1 MSIMKIKRKYKE
13 VLLDVFYTPDE
24 IKNLVNYNRINLLN
38 IDKAKVF
45 IKENLFPYPINCAYN
60 WIYKDKILA
69 YKNRTNII
77 RSHQVG
83 FYVKDEYNEIKL
95 LIVSNIEN
103 YSYKFDIYNI
113 DFFEGYSFMA
123 LL

>member
-69 YKNRTNII
+69 YKNRANII

-113 DFFEGYSFMA
+113 DFFKGYSFMA

>member
-38 IDKAKVF
+38 IDKAKAF
-45 IKENLFPYPINCAYN
+45 IKENLFPHPINCAYN

-69 YKNRTNII
+69 YKNRANII

-95 LIVSNIEN
+95 LIVNNIEN

-113 DFFEGYSFMA
+113 DFFEEYSFMA

>member
-1 MSIMKIKRKYKE
+1 MKIKRKYKE

-69 YKNRTNII
+69 YKNRANII
-77 RSHQVG
+77 RSYQVG

>member
-69 YKNRTNII
+69 YKNRANII

-103 YSYKFDIYNI
+103 YSHKFDIYNI
-113 DFFEGYSFMA
+113 DLFKGYSFMA

>member
-13 VLLDVFYTPDE
+13 VLLDVFYTLDE

-77 RSHQVG
+77 RSHQIG
-83 FYVKDEYNEIKL
+83 FYVKDEYNEIRL
-95 LIVSNIEN
+95 LLVSNMEN
-103 YSYKFDIYNI
+103 YPYKFDIYNI

>member
-1 MSIMKIKRKYKE
+1 MSIMKIKRKDKE

-38 IDKAKVF
+38 IEKAKVF

-69 YKNRTNII
+69 YKNRANII

>member
-1 MSIMKIKRKYKE
+1 MFIMKIKRKDKE

-103 YSYKFDIYNI
+103 YSHKFDIYNI

>member
-69 YKNRTNII
+69 YKNRANII

-83 FYVKDEYNEIKL
+83 FYVKDEYNKIKL

-113 DFFEGYSFMA
+113 DFFKGYSFMA

>member
-24 IKNLVNYNRINLLN
+24 IKNLVNYNKINLLN

-103 YSYKFDIYNI
+103 YSHKFDIYNI
-113 DFFEGYSFMA
+113 DFFKGYSFMA

>member
-69 YKNRTNII
+69 YKNRANII

>member
-1 MSIMKIKRKYKE
+1 MFIMKIKRKDKE
-13 VLLDVFYTPDE
+13 TLLDVFYTTYE
-24 IKNLVNYNRINLLN
+24 IKNLVNYNRIKLLD
-38 IDKAKVF
+38 IDKAKKF
-45 IKENLFPYPINCAYN
+45 IKKNIFPYPINCAYN

-77 RSHQVG
+77 RSHQIG

-103 YSYKFDIYNI
+103 YLYKFDIYNI
-113 DFFEGYSFMA
+113 NFFEGYSFMA

>member
-1 MSIMKIKRKYKE
+1 MKIKRKYKE

-69 YKNRTNII
+69 YKNRANII

-113 DFFEGYSFMA
+113 DFFKGYSFMA

>member
-38 IDKAKVF
+38 IEKAKVF

-69 YKNRTNII
+69 YKNRANII